1 MRVRWFRLAVGVLI
15 VCLSWVCRGCAHC
28 LLAMG
33 LLTVGLG
40 LAHGG
45 GDCGLLFVFFFFF
58 FVFLFFCFF
67 VFCFVFGFECGMLM
81 VDCGFLWVAGGDGVR
96 CVV

>member
-1 MRVRWFRLAVGVLI
+1 MCSPFAR
-15 VCLSWVCRGCAHC
+15 RGCAHC

-45 GDCGLLFVFFFFF
+45 GDCGLLFVCFYFYFIFFG
-58 FVFLFFCFF
+58 V
-67 VFCFVFGFECGMLM
+67 ECGMLM

>member
-1 MRVRWFRLAVGVLI
+1 MCSSFARRGFAVGVLTVCSPW
-15 VCLSWVCRGCAHC
+15 VCLSWIWVW
-28 LLAMG
+28 
-33 LLTVGLG
+33 LTVVEIVG
-40 LAHGG
+40 
-45 GDCGLLFVFFFFF
+45 CCLFVFFFFF
-58 FVFLFFCFF
+58 FFFFL

>member
-1 MRVRWFRLAVGVLI
+1 MCSPFAR
-15 VCLSWVCRGCAHC
+15 RGCAHC

-40 LAHGG
+40 LAHGR
-45 GDCGLLFVFFFFF
+45 GDCGLLFVCLFFFFF
-58 FVFLFFCFF
+58 F
-67 VFCFVFGFECGMLM
+67 FGVECGMLM

>member
-1 MRVRWFRLAVGVLI
+1 MCSPFAR
-15 VCLSWVCRGCAHC
+15 RGCAHC

-45 GDCGLLFVFFFFF
+45 GDCGLLFVCLFFFFCFFFFF
-58 FVFLFFCFF
+58 FC
-67 VFCFVFGFECGMLM
+67 GFECGMLM